1 MQFKH
6 NNTDQ
11 PEVNF
16 VDVETNL
23 DTSTYQLC
31 MKTDNMPAYI
41 TKKSNHPPAI
51 MKDIPKTKAKR
62 ISEISSSEV
71 VFNESIPIYSD
82 AIRKSG
88 FHDNITFIQKT
99 ANTKT
104 NKKKSR
110 NRKIMWFNP

>member
-41 TKKSNHPPAI
+41 
-51 MKDIPKTKAKR
+51 
-62 ISEISSSEV
+62 
-71 VFNESIPIYSD
+71 
-82 AIRKSG
+82 
-88 FHDNITFIQKT
+88 
-99 ANTKT
+99 
-104 NKKKSR
+104 NKKIKSSPCYNER
-110 NRKIMWFNP
+110 HT